1 MEMTIEEL
9 DVKLHELRTISD
21 ALNQEMVKYND
32 ICAQIHARQ
41 LSMVRPFGL
50 ENTDGDLAMESLMGS
65 ATNVLRKIVNFI
77 VKLWTGMKELLDK
90 VIHMFDRSKKKLQ
103 ALQEKF
109 KNGIKVENEEA
120 FLAGKVTA
128 YNKTLMFN
136 RMHVLLREINMRWT
150 ELDGTPNMAERKS
163 LAEIG
168 FTVTAHDGKVVASYK
183 GIYPKLDTVGGH
195 GYRVSDLGD
204 LVNLALELLEKFPG
218 YKENMIKSY
227 DNNISARY
235 KRDTTSDMRKQ
246 TILADRAAYM
256 AIHKTFQFIIK
267 DIREIA
273 KEVIA
278 ICNLIP

>member
-1 MEMTIEEL
+1 MSMTPDEI
-9 DVKLHELRTISD
+9 DVKLHELKQLSD
-21 ALNQEMVKYND
+21 ELNKSIGEYND
-32 ICAQIHARQ
+32 ICKQMQDHQINM
-41 LSMVRPFGL
+41 LRPFGL
-50 ENTDGDLAMESLMGS
+50 ENNDGDAAMESLMG
-65 ATNVLRKIVNFI
+65 AAANVLRKIVNFI
-77 VKLWTGMKELLDK
+77 IKLWTGLKELLDK
-90 VIHMFDRSKKKLQ
+90 VLHIFDRSKKKLQ

-109 KNGIKVENEEA
+109 KNGIKVDNEEA

-128 YNKTLMFN
+128 YGKVLMFN
-136 RMHVLLREINMRWT
+136 RIHVLLREINMRWT
-150 ELDGTPNMAERKS
+150 ELDGTPNMVERKS

-168 FTVTAHDGKVVASYK
+168 FTVTVTDGKVTASYK

-195 GYRVSDLGD
+195 GYRVSDVGE
-204 LVNLALELLEKFPG
+204 LVNKALELLEKFPG

-227 DNNISARY
+227 DNNITARY
-235 KRDTTSDMRKQ
+235 KRDTTSEMRKQ

-256 AIHKTFQFIIK
+256 AIHKTFQFVIK

>member
-1 MEMTIEEL
+1 MSMTPDEI
-9 DVKLHELRTISD
+9 DVKLHELKQFSD
-21 ALNQEMVKYND
+21 ELNKSIGEYND
-32 ICAQIHARQ
+32 ICKQMQDHQINM
-41 LSMVRPFGL
+41 LRPFGL
-50 ENTDGDLAMESLMGS
+50 ENNDGDAAMESLMG
-65 ATNVLRKIVNFI
+65 AAANVLRKIVNFI
-77 VKLWTGMKELLDK
+77 IKLWTGLKELLDK
-90 VIHMFDRSKKKLQ
+90 VLHIFDRSKKKLQ

-109 KNGIKVENEEA
+109 KNGIKVDNEEA

-128 YNKTLMFN
+128 YGKVLMFN
-136 RMHVLLREINMRWT
+136 RIHVLLREINMRWT
-150 ELDGTPNMAERKS
+150 ELDGTPNMVERKS

-168 FTVTAHDGKVVASYK
+168 FTVTVTDGKVTASYK

-195 GYRVSDLGD
+195 GYRVSDVGE
-204 LVNLALELLEKFPG
+204 LVNKALELLEKFPG

-227 DNNISARY
+227 DNNITARY
-235 KRDTTSDMRKQ
+235 KRDTTSEMRKQ

-256 AIHKTFQFIIK
+256 AIHKTFQFVIK

>member
-1 MEMTIEEL
+1 MSMAPDEI
-9 DVKLHELRTISD
+9 DVKLHELKQLSD
-21 ALNQEMVKYND
+21 ELNKSIGEYND
-32 ICAQIHARQ
+32 ICKQMQDHQINM
-41 LSMVRPFGL
+41 LRPFGL
-50 ENTDGDLAMESLMGS
+50 ENNDGDAAMESLMG
-65 ATNVLRKIVNFI
+65 AAANVLRKIVNFI
-77 VKLWTGMKELLDK
+77 IKLWTGLKELLDK
-90 VIHMFDRSKKKLQ
+90 VLHIFDRSKKKLQ

-109 KNGIKVENEEA
+109 KNGIKVDNEEA

-128 YNKTLMFN
+128 YGKVLMFN
-136 RMHVLLREINMRWT
+136 RIHVLLREINMRWT
-150 ELDGTPNMAERKS
+150 ELDGTPNMVERKS

-168 FTVTAHDGKVVASYK
+168 FTVTVTDGKVTASYK

-195 GYRVSDLGD
+195 GYRVNDVGE
-204 LVNLALELLEKFPG
+204 LVNKALELLEKFPG

-227 DNNISARY
+227 DNNITARY
-235 KRDTTSDMRKQ
+235 KRDTTSEMRKQ

-256 AIHKTFQFIIK
+256 AIHKTFQFVIK